1 MNYIISNLRKPSDYD
16 KAAMTQDQLLNI
28 AIRNDA
34 NIAKARNDIKIGLP
48 PVAPTP
54 QQDKSPEELQ
64 ADLSKQYSDAIT
76 NLQSLGFNYST
87 SGNIASQ
94 LEPDELV
101 SFNQTYPA
109 IDKDIKSRFNPKLIT
124 PTFFLEYL
132 RQYLGEL
139 MITKGL
145 SASGNL
151 SVISGKF
158 NGMIDS
164 INELKSIFPS
174 TGLIR
179 ELRKKFAP
187 VIASL
192 NQQDAQLYI
201 NELNALEDAMPN
213 DQLYAELENLQLED
227 PDAFYNYIQK
237 LQTNLADVPTTT
249 AIARLVRKANLTQ
262 DDLDAVVD
270 SISRS
275 QEKALGDIYDQ
286 LGVLVQEKEG
296 QQKTPLYVYPASV
309 GSFGINT
316 ASGLGDI
323 FYDKNDDGNWEVQT
337 TPQLEQLYAEME
349 PSAFKTAISNT
360 SGKKLKQ
367 SELRNYIRVHSTSG
381 AVSAA
386 AIAKVGKQAGT
397 PSGSSQSS
405 PRSVSSSS
413 SSAPTAMGSAFN
425 ASATATSGS
434 SGGAKR
440 VEKGRG
446 INLSFGSTLPVATNS
461 IAPSL
466 VKTAKLIRGKNDI
479 GSTTAVPQPLQGVG
493 VRTKKIG
500 TGIRLEK
507 EPSYKEFGK
516 YCIHMPQLLN
526 KDVLNVKYHSLGGIP
541 DFKPL
546 AISENYK
553 DLMVDLLT
561 NNKLNHSLY
570 KQLPL
575 QEKKHF
581 EKVSIGAG
589 IFNKLGISK
598 LHNDDDKKELE
609 RFELV
614 RGEIEAGNDNPKLL
628 KEMKHF
634 VIKFLNDGKIT
645 KQTAFN
651 LLLELS
657 V

>member
-1 MNYIISNLRKPSDYD
+1 MSES
-16 KAAMTQDQLLNI
+16 
-28 AIRNDA
+28 
-34 NIAKARNDIKIGLP
+34 
-48 PVAPTP
+48 
-54 QQDKSPEELQ
+54 
-64 ADLSKQYSDAIT
+64 
-76 NLQSLGFNYST
+76 QS
-87 SGNIASQ
+87 Q
-94 LEPDELV
+94 
-101 SFNQTYPA
+101 
-109 IDKDIKSRFNPKLIT
+109 
-124 PTFFLEYL
+124 
-132 RQYLGEL
+132 
-139 MITKGL
+139 
-145 SASGNL
+145 
-151 SVISGKF
+151 
-158 NGMIDS
+158 
-164 INELKSIFPS
+164 
-174 TGLIR
+174 
-179 ELRKKFAP
+179 
-187 VIASL
+187 
-192 NQQDAQLYI
+192 
-201 NELNALEDAMPN
+201 
-213 DQLYAELENLQLED
+213 
-227 PDAFYNYIQK
+227 
-237 LQTNLADVPTTT
+237 
-249 AIARLVRKANLTQ
+249 
-262 DDLDAVVD
+262 
-270 SISRS
+270 
-275 QEKALGDIYDQ
+275 
-286 LGVLVQEKEG
+286 
-296 QQKTPLYVYPASV
+296 
-309 GSFGINT
+309 
-316 ASGLGDI
+316 
-323 FYDKNDDGNWEVQT
+323 
-337 TPQLEQLYAEME
+337 
-349 PSAFKTAISNT
+349 
-360 SGKKLKQ
+360 
-367 SELRNYIRVHSTSG
+367 
-381 AVSAA
+381 
-386 AIAKVGKQAGT
+386 
-397 PSGSSQSS
+397 SSQSS
-405 PRSVSSSS
+405 GTVS
-413 SSAPTAMGSAFN
+413 ARSAFPS
-425 ASATATSGS
+425 ASAVSGS
-434 SGGAKR
+434 TSVKR

-479 GSTTAVPQPLQGVG
+479 GSTTAVPQPLQGIG

-598 LHNDDDKKELE
+598 LHNDDDKKDME